1 MTVTLKDVAE
11 VAGVSISAVSRSFT
25 PGAPVS
31 EATRTRIR
39 EIAGR
44 MGYRPNR
51 LATGLATGRTGLVG
65 LVVDDMANPFYLGVL
80 DKFTQGLQD
89 LGMRPMLINLA
100 GDASPEA
107 ALKIVEE
114 YAAEAVIL
122 LSSALSIPFIRTIG
136 KAGVPVVH
144 AFGRSNDRLEISQ
157 AGIKDSAAGR
167 LAAKTLHDRGYERLA
182 FIGGDV
188 DAAPWR
194 DRFAGFRNMSQK
206 LGHTLQTGETYANS
220 YEAGRSAT
228 LDLMESSPCDGIFC
242 GSDVLAVGALA
253 ALRELGHKVPGDA
266 GLIGIDN
273 MEMAGWTGIDL
284 TTISQPVDQIIEAS
298 VHMTQR
304 HLEQPDA
311 KPMVEVFEA
320 TLIERATLRR
330 RN

>member
-1 MTVTLKDVAE
+1 MTVTLKDVAA

-31 EATRTRIR
+31 EATRTRICD
-39 EIAGR
+39 IAQR

-65 LVVDDMANPFYLGVL
+65 LVVDDMTNPFYLGVL
-80 DKFTQGLQD
+80 DQFTQGLQN

-100 GDASPEA
+100 GDSSPEA

-122 LSSALSIPFIRTIG
+122 LSSTLSIPFIRTIG

-167 LAAKTLHDRGYERLA
+167 FAAKTLHDRGYNRLA
-182 FIGGDV
+182 FIGGDIE
-188 DAAPWR
+188 AAPWR
-194 DRFAGFRNMSQK
+194 DRYAGFRNMAHK
-206 LGHTLQTGETYANS
+206 LGHELVVGQATANS
-220 YEAGRSAT
+220 YEAGRTAT
-228 LDLMESSPCDGIFC
+228 MDLLEQSHCDGIFC
-242 GSDVLAVGALA
+242 ANDVLAIGALA
-253 ALRELGHKVPGDA
+253 ALRERGHRVPTDV

-273 MEMAGWTGIDL
+273 MEMASWTGINL
-284 TTISQPVDQIIEAS
+284 TTISQPIDQIIEAAIN
-298 VHMTQR
+298 MTQR
-304 HLEQPDA
+304 HLQDPGTAPLVEIFDA
-311 KPMVEVFEA
+311 Q
-320 TLIERATLRR
+320 LLERGTLRAL
-330 RN
+330 N